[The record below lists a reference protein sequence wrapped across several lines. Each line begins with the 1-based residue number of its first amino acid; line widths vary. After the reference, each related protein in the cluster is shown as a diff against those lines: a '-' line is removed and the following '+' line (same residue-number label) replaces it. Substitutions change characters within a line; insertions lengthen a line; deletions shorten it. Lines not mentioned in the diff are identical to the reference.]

1 MKSAKLYI
9 LALSFISLSR
19 SVSLNVI
26 ARGLFLLPF
35 ILLIIISFFQ
45 FNQKLKELF
54 LHSFLIL
61 ALIYAPPPSDK
72 ICFSPFKHDNVNET
86 DYKKL
91 HDAGLPNTIGKG
103 KMGMYP
109 QLFQKKYL
117 GFEFIKRQQKQDDFV
132 SLIFLIIKIS
142 FSLLAII
149 SLIKLGY
156 SSKVRLTRLRE
167 IEESFLYEKYRFN
180 VLTDKF
186 DDLFSSE
193 GEQRF
198 MKDQDQIISRDII
211 RVIWR

>member
-1 MKSAKLYI
+1 MIYSVKYRVINLSKSFYKNSI
-9 LALSFISLSR
+9 FI
-19 SVSLNVI
+19 
-26 ARGLFLLPF
+26 
-35 ILLIIISFFQ
+35 
-45 FNQKLKELF
+45 
-54 LHSFLIL
+54 
-61 ALIYAPPPSDK
+61 
-72 ICFSPFKHDNVNET
+72 
-86 DYKKL
+86 
-91 HDAGLPNTIGKG
+91 
-103 KMGMYP
+103 
-109 QLFQKKYL
+109 KKYFGSVFL
-117 GFEFIKRQQKQDDFV
+117 KRQQKQDNFV

-156 SSKVRLTRLRE
+156 SSKVRLIRLRE

-180 VLTDKF
+180 LLTDKF

>member
-1 MKSAKLYI
+1 MIYSEKYQVLNLSKS
-9 LALSFISLSR
+9 F
-19 SVSLNVI
+19 
-26 ARGLFLLPF
+26 
-35 ILLIIISFFQ
+35 
-45 FNQKLKELF
+45 
-54 LHSFLIL
+54 
-61 ALIYAPPPSDK
+61 
-72 ICFSPFKHDNVNET
+72 
-86 DYKKL
+86 YK
-91 HDAGLPNTIGKG
+91 NSIF
-103 KMGMYP
+103 Y
-109 QLFQKKYL
+109 KKYL
-117 GFEFIKRQQKQDDFV
+117 GSVSIKRQQKQDDFV

-180 VLTDKF
+180 FLTDKF

>member
-1 MKSAKLYI
+1 MSKS
-9 LALSFISLSR
+9 F
-19 SVSLNVI
+19 
-26 ARGLFLLPF
+26 
-35 ILLIIISFFQ
+35 
-45 FNQKLKELF
+45 
-54 LHSFLIL
+54 
-61 ALIYAPPPSDK
+61 
-72 ICFSPFKHDNVNET
+72 
-86 DYKKL
+86 YKNSIF
-91 HDAGLPNTIGKG
+91 H
-103 KMGMYP
+103 
-109 QLFQKKYL
+109 KKYFGSVFL
-117 GFEFIKRQQKQDDFV
+117 KRQQKQDNFV

-156 SSKVRLTRLRE
+156 SSKVRLTGLRE

-180 VLTDKF
+180 LLKDKF

>member
-1 MKSAKLYI
+1 MIFSVKYRVINLSKSFYKNSI
-9 LALSFISLSR
+9 FI
-19 SVSLNVI
+19 
-26 ARGLFLLPF
+26 
-35 ILLIIISFFQ
+35 
-45 FNQKLKELF
+45 
-54 LHSFLIL
+54 
-61 ALIYAPPPSDK
+61 
-72 ICFSPFKHDNVNET
+72 
-86 DYKKL
+86 
-91 HDAGLPNTIGKG
+91 
-103 KMGMYP
+103 
-109 QLFQKKYL
+109 KKYFGSVFL
-117 GFEFIKRQQKQDDFV
+117 KRQQKQDNFV

-180 VLTDKF
+180 LLTDKF

>member
-1 MKSAKLYI
+1 LSKSFYKNSI
-9 LALSFISLSR
+9 FI
-19 SVSLNVI
+19 
-26 ARGLFLLPF
+26 
-35 ILLIIISFFQ
+35 
-45 FNQKLKELF
+45 
-54 LHSFLIL
+54 
-61 ALIYAPPPSDK
+61 
-72 ICFSPFKHDNVNET
+72 
-86 DYKKL
+86 
-91 HDAGLPNTIGKG
+91 
-103 KMGMYP
+103 
-109 QLFQKKYL
+109 KKYFGSVFL
-117 GFEFIKRQQKQDDFV
+117 KRQREQDNFV

-180 VLTDKF
+180 LLTDKF